1 MASGELF
8 DGLPEV
14 EAPAPVG
21 RGEVRVSRPQ
31 RDQLGW
37 EMVDLDQLIT
47 ADHPV
52 RLVASF
58 VAGLNLAPLYDE
70 IDARADTPGRDA
82 IDPAL
87 LLSLW
92 LYATIEGEGSAREIA
107 RLARSDHA
115 YRWLCGGVG
124 VNHHALSDFRST
136 KAALIDRLLT
146 DSVTAL
152 VADGL
157 VSLETLAHDSVK
169 VRAAAGS
176 GSFRRGDR
184 LEVLRKQME
193 ARVAALRA
201 EADTDPAANAKR
213 RRAARERAAR
223 DTLERVK
230 RAQARLAEL
239 EKAQQKR
246 RKKDRTDRKTGED
259 KAVRV
264 STTDPEARVLAFSS
278 GERRPGYSLQVT
290 GEPRTLVAVGLSVH
304 DSVDPGQV
312 EPALDQVKARYGMSP
327 TRFLADA
334 GFCSKQDI
342 AAAHKRGVEAI
353 IPSTNE
359 SRLGE
364 AAYATTY
371 KNSMPG
377 IAAWRERMAK
387 PEIKALYR
395 LRCQI
400 ECVFAHMRN
409 RGFRLLHLRGKEKVR
424 GEALLH
430 LLAHNMVCGARLR
443 LARQAALAA

>member
-1 MASGELF
+1 MAGEELF
-8 DGLPEV
+8 DGLPEAS
-14 EAPAPVG
+14 APAPTW
-21 RGEVRVSRPQ
+21 RGEVRVSRPH

-37 EMVDLDQLIT
+37 EMMDLDQLIS
-47 ADHPV
+47 ADHPA

-58 VAGLNLAPLYDE
+58 VAGLDLSPFYDE

-92 LYATIEGEGSAREIA
+92 LYAAIEAEGSAREIA

-136 KAALIDRLLT
+136 KAAMIDRLLT

-193 ARVAALRA
+193 ARVAALRG
-201 EADTDPAANAKR
+201 ELESDPAAGSKR
-213 RRAARERAAR
+213 RRAATERAAR
-223 DTLERVK
+223 DRLERIK

-239 EKAQQKR
+239 EKARQKR
-246 RKKDRTDRKTGED
+246 RKKDRTDPKTGQD

-264 STTDPEARVLAFSS
+264 STTDPEARIVAFSY

-290 GEPRTLVAVGLSVH
+290 GDPTTLVAVGLSVH

-312 EPALDQVKARYGMSP
+312 EPALDQVEARYAMRP

-342 AAAHKRGVEAI
+342 AAAHARGVEAI
-353 IPSTNE
+353 IPSNNE
-359 SRLGE
+359 GRLGDL
-364 AAYATTY
+364 AYATTR
-371 KNSMPG
+371 KNHLTGM
-377 IAAWRERMAK
+377 AAWRERMVK

-400 ECVFAHMRN
+400 ECVFAHLRN
-409 RGFRLLHLRGKEKVR
+409 RGLRFLHVRGKEKVR
-424 GEALLH
+424 GEALIH
-430 LLAHNMVCGARLR
+430 LLAHNMVCGQRLQ